1 MKHRDDGLITVIDV
15 GSSKICCLAAEL
27 HEGALRY
34 RGHGIAEALGMRRGV
49 VSELGPASAC
59 IREAVEAAEKVAG
72 GMIAKAVVGV
82 GGPHVRGVNSC
93 GGITLGTRMREITR
107 EEVRAAVDRARSVSL
122 EPDRDVLHLLP
133 QEFVLDH
140 QSGIHDPVGMIGS
153 RLEVNLHMSTCGAG
167 VMQSVVTAANRA
179 GVEIEDTVYEGVA
192 SAEGVLTADERELGI
207 CLADIG
213 AGSTELIVYYEGAVA
228 HTAVLPIGGDHFTN
242 DLAVG
247 LHISVAE
254 AEKLKLR
261 HGHAVVTAVPQLN
274 SIELAGDG
282 QHEPRNVSLRTIA
295 EILEARATELMKM
308 LRDNLRNGGVLEA
321 LGAGCVL
328 TGGGACLPGMLDV
341 AESMLRVQARV
352 GSPVKISKLPPD
364 LGSPEFATTLGML
377 LYTHR
382 KLQSRSGEEASL
394 GARLK
399 AKLFAGSV

>member
-1 MKHRDDGLITVIDV
+1 MKHRDDGLMTVLDV
-15 GSSKICCLAAEL
+15 GSNKVVCLAAEL

-34 RGHGIAEALGMRRGV
+34 RGHGIAESRGMRRGV

-59 IREAVEAAEKVAG
+59 MREAVEAAEKIAG
-72 GMIAKAVVGV
+72 GMIAKAVIGV

-93 GGITLGTRMREITR
+93 GGITLGSRMREITR

-167 VMQSVVTAANRA
+167 IVQSVVTAANRA
-179 GVEIEDTVYEGVA
+179 GVEVEDTVYEGVA
-192 SAEGVLTADERELGI
+192 SAEGVLSADERELGI

-247 LHISVAE
+247 LRITVAE
-254 AEKLKLR
+254 AERLKLH

-274 SIELAGDG
+274 QIELPTDAD
-282 QHEPRNVSLRTIA
+282 HKPRSVSLRLVA

-328 TGGGACLPGMLDV
+328 TGGGACLPGMLDI
-341 AESMLRVQARV
+341 AENTLRVQARV
-352 GSPVKISKLPPD
+352 GTPVPISRMPSA
-364 LGSPEFATTLGML
+364 LGGPEFSTVLGMM

-382 KLQSRSGEEASL
+382 KLQSRAGEDTGLRAKL
-394 GARLK
+394 RAR
-399 AKLFAGSV
+399 LFAGSL